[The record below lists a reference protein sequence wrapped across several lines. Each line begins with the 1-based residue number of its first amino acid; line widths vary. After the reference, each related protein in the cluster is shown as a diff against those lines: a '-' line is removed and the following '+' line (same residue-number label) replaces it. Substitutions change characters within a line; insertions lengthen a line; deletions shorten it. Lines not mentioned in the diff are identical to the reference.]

1 VKQLLIMSTMV
12 AAISATACTPTVRV
26 ASDPIE
32 INMNV
37 KIQHEVRVK
46 VDRELEELFED
57 DELF

>member
-1 VKQLLIMSTMV
+1 MKRLLLISVILSTWGV
-12 AAISATACTPTVRV
+12 TACTPTVRV

-37 KIQHEVRVK
+37 KIEHEVRIK
-46 VDRELEELFED
+46 VDRELEALFED